1 MSYYVSAVSDRA
13 HNNWPKIFEQLGI
26 FIPPNH
32 RHGPCPCCRGKDRFR
47 MDDMEGRGTWFCNQ
61 CGAGDGLDLVS
72 RFLGC
77 ALVAAAGMVQDM
89 DPVPLVPPARE
100 KSQALNMESRIK
112 TLLRHCESGEAPYL
126 TTRGWRRAQW
136 LLAERSSRTICGVH
150 FGAGTLV
157 LPIRNT
163 GAQLTG
169 AQFIHPGGKKYL
181 LPGSHLKDCFC
192 PVHQASRNGRPEPW
206 APDSKPPE
214 GIIITEGY
222 ATALAVS
229 CLHHFPVVAALSAHN
244 LKNVAIA
251 FRALWPECH
260 LILAGDNDCSQEKN
274 TGFLNATAA
283 AEVVKGCVV
292 LPADTTLSD
301 WDEFYRHYGESI
313 SRIVFNQQLPA
324 NLRS

>member
-1 MSYYVSAVSDRA
+1 TS
-13 HNNWPKIFEQLGI
+13 E
-26 FIPPNH
+26 
-32 RHGPCPCCRGKDRFR
+32 
-47 MDDMEGRGTWFCNQ
+47 
-61 CGAGDGLDLVS
+61 
-72 RFLGC
+72 
-77 ALVAAAGMVQDM
+77 
-89 DPVPLVPPARE
+89 
-100 KSQALNMESRIK
+100 ALNMEWRIK
-112 TLLRHCESGEAPYL
+112 TLLPHCESGEAPYL

-136 LLAERSSRTICGVH
+136 LLTERSSRTICGVH

-229 CLHHFPVVAALSAHN
+229 CFHHFPVVAALSAHN
-244 LKNVAIA
+244 LKNVAIS
-251 FRALWPECH
+251 FRAQWPECH

-274 TGFLNATAA
+274 TGLLNATAA

-313 SRIVFNQQLPA
+313 SRIVVQPAASCKSQVVSHDSIRPYSHHLPSA
-324 NLRS
+324 AQGLRRV